1 MDKIFIHEVVD
12 ELETLMDMVR
22 WTFSRFNSSDLFY
35 GHGTDNPWDESKYLV
50 YSLLNLPFDL
60 PDSFLS
66 SKLTKTEKSLI
77 LEKVIKRINE
87 RVPVPY
93 LTNRAFYRGYEF
105 FVNEHVLIPRSPIG
119 EIIEKKLDVDYAI
132 NPSNILDL
140 CSGSG
145 CIGILAA
152 LKYPNAEVDLVD
164 ISEEAIKV
172 CEENIHAYNLEDR
185 VFPIISDLYENL
197 NHSKYDIILTNPPY
211 VDQEDMESL
220 PEEFIHE
227 PRLALEAG
235 EDGLILVKNILRN
248 SLKHLNDD
256 GLLICE
262 VGNSMVHML
271 EQFPNT
277 NFNWVE
283 FEQGGHG
290 VFIMNKDEL
299 SKFLE
304 LNKLHSEEHDGR

>member
-35 GHGTDNPWDESKYLV
+35 GHGTDNSWDESKYLV
-50 YSLLNLPFDL
+50 YSLLNLPVDL
-60 PDSFLS
+60 PDIFLS

-197 NHSKYDIILTNPPY
+197 SHSKYDLILTNPPY
-211 VDQEDMESL
+211 VDQEDMDSL

-248 SLKHLNDD
+248 SLKHLNDH

-290 VFIMNKDEL
+290 VFIMNKGEL